1 MMLKNPMN
9 ACGRY
14 PDVRMDRQQESC
26 RRRTATG
33 GNYEETGMGLVNY
46 SGAGGGARALLVAI
60 GQVYVTGCG
69 WDPA

>member
-1 MMLKNPMN
+1 MLKNPMN

-14 PDVRMDRQQESC
+14 PDVRMGRQQESC
-26 RRRTATG
+26 RRRTATGG

-46 SGAGGGARALLVAI
+46 SGAGGGARALSCDR
-60 GQVYVTGCG
+60 TGLCDRSG